1 MMALTPSQ
9 KLICERVINVFETGK
24 IGGDYSNITTL
35 PDGPGGQKQVTY
47 GRSQTTEY
55 GNLRELVQMYVD
67 ANGTYSAALSPYI
80 SQIGRV
86 ALVNNDTFKNLLRKA
101 GREDPK
107 MAETQDAFF
116 DKRYFM
122 PAMQWANDHGFKE
135 PLSALVIYD
144 SFIHSGSILDFL
156 RAKFPEKPPSQGG
169 DEKTWI
175 REYVEARNDWLATSS
190 RTILHATVY
199 RTKCFMR
206 EIARNNWDLAQLP
219 IMAHGIPVDNQYNT
233 RII

>member
-9 KLICERVINVFETGK
+9 KLICERVVNVFESGSPQ
-24 IGGDYSNITTL
+24 GDYSNISIYN
-35 PDGPGGQKQVTY
+35 DGPHSILQLTY

-67 ANGTYSAALSPYI
+67 AGGKYSAALASYV
-80 SQIGRV
+80 SKIGRTP
-86 ALVNNDTFKNLLRKA
+86 LVNDDTFKSYLRKA
-101 GREDPK
+101 GREDQV
-107 MAETQDAFF
+107 MRDTQDAFF

-156 RAKFPEKPPSQGG
+156 RAKFPEKPPSEGG
-169 DEKTWI
+169 DEKTWT

-206 EIARNNWDLAQLP
+206 EIARNNWDLTQLP
-219 IMAHGIPVDNQYNT
+219 IMAHGVPVDDQYNT
-233 RII
+233 RVI

>member
-1 MMALTPSQ
+1 MIALTPSQ
-9 KLICERVINVFETGK
+9 KLICERIINVFETGSTS
-24 IGGDYSNITTL
+24 GDYGNISIYH
-35 PDGPGGQKQVTY
+35 DGPHSIPQITY

-67 ANGTYSAALSPYI
+67 ANGTYSTALAPYV
-80 SQIGRV
+80 SQIGRI

-101 GREDPK
+101 GREDQV
-107 MAETQDAFF
+107 MRDTQDAFF

-122 PAMQWANDHGFKE
+122 PAMQWANDHGFTL

-156 RAKFPEKPPSQGG
+156 RAKFPEKPPSEGG

-175 REYVEARNDWLATSS
+175 REYVDARNDWLATSS

-206 EIARNNWDLAQLP
+206 EIARNNWDLTQLP
-219 IMAHGIPVDNQYNT
+219 IMAHGVPVDDQYNT
-233 RII
+233 RVI